1 MHNLTSS
8 QLFIAIGLLFSIIG
22 SGILVWR
29 TAKKY
34 FASLFSREAKTEI
47 EDEAIAV
54 SYNRWASEDRETIL
68 ADGIVKGYI
77 TTYRS
82 SLWGFLFLI
91 LGFILQLIGTLIQ

>member
-1 MHNLTSS
+1 MLIS
-8 QLFIAIGLLFSIIG
+8 IGLLFSIVG

-34 FASLFSREAKTEI
+34 FSSLFSVNARKEI
-47 EDEAIAV
+47 ENEAIAV
-54 SYNRWASEDRETIL
+54 SYSRLGSENREHML

-91 LGFILQLIGTLIQ
+91 LGFILQLIGTLVQKNTT